1 MPSLIVV
8 AEKGEEVQRMP
19 VIYRPEI
26 LQEVEPA
33 RDLIRL
39 HRRHFG
45 RISVS
50 QRIRWTVRARSPFA
64 AVVLAGAA
72 FAADGAGAD
81 IIKKEDALRGVTMTQ
96 AQCTAIAQAVWVNA
110 YGQDFCVRYYL
121 STAGGEGSQPVVFLN
136 GDSNGPL
143 KLNPRSWADPS
154 KAQDVDTSDLMAG
167 ADGLSKTVKT
177 TAIYVA
183 RIGVEGTSGNH
194 MSRKTVLE
202 LQLMN
207 AALDA
212 IKQRYGFEGFHLAG
226 QSGGS
231 RLVVG
236 LLGKRRD
243 LGCSVA
249 GSGQMFVP
257 GETDNA
263 GDPGQAYYNA
273 LNGVPAIAQ
282 NRAAR
287 LLMITDRADQQ
298 VPVSLQTPFAEK
310 MRQAGRFVPQFFVE
324 ATDPKHHGVFEY
336 TRLVMAGCLLGKPD
350 ADIARAVGTIVRRN
364 VEINNQHKQEEAK
377 AKGAIGLMAG
387 DPAIDPR
394 PTPAT
399 TFGRRPIGPAAR
411 EPAIDPRLQPPN
423 NFGPPPGRMARQP
436 AIDPRLPPPNTF
448 GRPVG
453 PMAQQRPIDPRY
465 SPPNTY
471 GRPIGPAAREPGID
485 PRLQPQ
491 NNFGR
496 PTNPM
501 ARQPA
506 SDPRLP
512 PPNTFGRPVGP
523 MAQQPPIDRRSQPPS
538 PYGRPADFNG

>member
-1 MPSLIVV
+1 M
-8 AEKGEEVQRMP
+8 
-19 VIYRPEI
+19 
-26 LQEVEPA
+26 
-33 RDLIRL
+33 
-39 HRRHFG
+39 
-45 RISVS
+45 S
-50 QRIRWTVRARSPFA
+50 QRIRWTARARSPFA
-64 AVVLAGAA
+64 VAVLAAAA
-72 FAADGAGAD
+72 FAADGAAAD

-96 AQCTAIAQAVWVNA
+96 AQCTAIAQAVWVNT

-121 STAGGEGSQPVVFLN
+121 STAGGEGPQPVVFLN

-154 KAQDVDTSDLMAG
+154 KAQDVDTNDLMAG

-243 LGCSVA
+243 IGCAVA

-257 GETDNA
+257 GETGNS
-263 GDPGQAYYNA
+263 GDPGQAFYNA
-273 LNGVPAIAQ
+273 VSGVPAIAQ
-282 NRAAR
+282 NRAVR

-310 MRQAGRFVPQFFVE
+310 MRQAGHFVPQFFVE

-350 ADIARAVGTIVRRN
+350 ADIARAVGTVVRRN
-364 VEINNQHKQEEAK
+364 VEINNQHKQEEAR

-387 DPAIDPR
+387 DPAVEPR
-394 PTPAT
+394 PAPAS

-411 EPAIDPRLQPPN
+411 EPAIDPRFQSTN
-423 NFGPPPGRMARQP
+423 TFGRPPGPMARQPGVDPRLPPANTFGGPAGPMAQQQRPIDPRYSPPGPMARQP

-448 GRPVG
+448 GRQVG
-453 PMAQQRPIDPRY
+453 PMAQQPAIDPRY
-465 SPPNTY
+465 SPPNT
-471 GRPIGPAAREPGID
+471 
-485 PRLQPQ
+485 
-491 NNFGR
+491 FGR
-496 PTNPM
+496 PANPM

-506 SDPRLP
+506 IDPRL
-512 PPNTFGRPVGP
+512 PNTFGRPVGP
-523 MAQQPPIDRRSQPPS
+523 MAQQPPIDPRSRPSS
-538 PYGRPADFNG
+538 PYGRPTDFNG

>member
-1 MPSLIVV
+1 M
-8 AEKGEEVQRMP
+8 
-19 VIYRPEI
+19 
-26 LQEVEPA
+26 
-33 RDLIRL
+33 
-39 HRRHFG
+39 
-45 RISVS
+45 S
-50 QRIRWTVRARSPFA
+50 QRIRWTVRARCPLA
-64 AVVLAGAA
+64 AVVLAGVA
-72 FAADGAGAD
+72 FAADGASAD

-121 STAGGEGSQPVVFLN
+121 STAGGDGSQPVVFLN

-143 KLNPRSWADPS
+143 KLNPRSWSDPS
-154 KAQDVDTSDLMAG
+154 KAQDVDTDDLMAG

-194 MSRKTVLE
+194 MSRKTMLE

-236 LLGKRRD
+236 LVGKRRD
-243 LGCSVA
+243 IGCAVA

-257 GETDNA
+257 GETGNS

-273 LNGVPAIAQ
+273 LGGVPAIAR
-282 NRAAR
+282 NRAVR

-298 VPVSLQTPFAEK
+298 VPISLQTPFAEK

-336 TRLVMAGCLLGKPD
+336 TRLAMAGCLLDKAD

-364 VEINNQHKQEEAK
+364 VEINNQHKQEEAR

-387 DPAIDPR
+387 DPAADPR
-394 PTPAT
+394 PAPAT

-411 EPAIDPRLQPPN
+411 EPATDPRFQSTNTFGRPPGPMARQPGIDPRLPPPN
-423 NFGPPPGRMARQP
+423 AFGRQVGPMAQQPAVDPRYSQPNTFGRQPGPMARQPGIDPRLPPPNAYGRPIGPTARGPGIDPRFQQTNTYGRPTNPMARQP

-448 GRPVG
+448 GR
-453 PMAQQRPIDPRY
+453 
-465 SPPNTY
+465 S
-471 GRPIGPAAREPGID
+471 
-485 PRLQPQ
+485 
-491 NNFGR
+491 
-496 PTNPM
+496 
-501 ARQPA
+501 
-506 SDPRLP
+506 
-512 PPNTFGRPVGP
+512 VGP
-523 MAQQPPIDRRSQPPS
+523 MAQQPPSDPRFRPPS
-538 PYGRPADFNG
+538 PYGRPTDFNG